1 MEVNQGILL
10 QYIDIYSDEFQI
22 KETQAENQCIIYIT
36 CTRFE
41 LP

>member
-10 QYIDIYSDEFQI
+10 PYVDICSDEFQI
-22 KETQAENQCIIYIT
+22 KETQAGNQRIIYIT
-36 CTRFE
+36 WTRYE